1 MAKQNIPKD
10 VENHSVE
17 ERIMHFKTAAFEMLN
32 NGIEAKLLIDS
43 IPGLEESELY
53 EAIIGVQEAVR
64 DFEACKM
71 KVVLFSERPFTGI
84 EPFFSEDEYKFRHKC
99 CEFLIKSDV
108 IIKASLFSKVRKSD
122 VIRHY
127 INLMNDGEFM
137 IFCLGRMEI
146 LKKPDF
152 EFTHSFMV
160 QTNNAGDI
168 SENVIGIK
176 VCSESKEIVDEWYEV
191 NDYSK
196 REITLEEN
204 FWGFEYGIMP
214 EGYFKEREQKKCVS

>member
-1 MAKQNIPKD
+1 MAKQNIPKE
-10 VENHSVE
+10 VESDSVE
-17 ERIMHFKTAAFEMLN
+17 ERIKHFKTAAFEMLN
-32 NGIEAKLLIDS
+32 NGIETKLLIDS

-53 EAIIGVQEAVR
+53 EAIIGIQEAVR
-64 DFEACKM
+64 DFEACKT
-71 KVVLFSERPFTGI
+71 KVVLFSERPFNGV
-84 EPFFSEDEYKFRHKC
+84 EPFFSEDELLFRHNC
-99 CEFLIKSDV
+99 CEFLVKSEVV
-108 IIKASLFSKVRKSD
+108 IRASLYSKVRKSLI
-122 VIRHY
+122 IRHY
-127 INLMNDGEFM
+127 LNLMNEGEFM

-176 VCSESKEIVDEWYEV
+176 VCSESKAIVEDWNKLDVDSE
-191 NDYSK
+191 

-204 FWGFEYGIMP
+204 FLGFEYGIMP
-214 EGYFKEREQKKCVS
+214 DGYFKERKQKKCVS

>member
-1 MAKQNIPKD
+1 MAKQNIPKE
-10 VENHSVE
+10 VENDSVE
-17 ERIMHFKTAAFEMLN
+17 ERIKHFKTAAFEMLN
-32 NGIEAKLLIDS
+32 NGVPAKLLIDS

-53 EAIIGVQEAVR
+53 EGIIGIQEAVR

-71 KVVLFSERPFTGI
+71 KVILFSERPFNSV
-84 EPFFSEDEYKFRHKC
+84 EPLLSEDEYLFRHNC
-99 CEFLIKSDV
+99 SEFLIKSDV
-108 IIKASLFSKVRKSD
+108 VIKASSDSKVRKSLI
-122 VIRHY
+122 IRHY
-127 INLMNDGEFM
+127 LNLMNEGEFM

-176 VCSESKEIVDEWYEV
+176 VCSESKEIINEWYEV
-191 NDYSK
+191 NSYSK
-196 REITLEEN
+196 REITLEEH